1 MDFFLL
7 CVTVF
12 IMARYA
18 GNRRVSPFIT
28 IAHTLLFV
36 VLFFSL
42 FFTTNF
48 VPIQYTTQKFL
59 GEATY
64 QAIRAAIY
72 TPCILGWSANAVLCV
87 VEVVLL
93 VIVAIGVTVFVAKK
107 LLESKKPFVQKPSAS
122 LAIPVSPV
130 SFFAAGNLLFL
141 KYCRLLN

>member
-18 GNRRVSPFIT
+18 GNRRVSPLIT

-42 FFTTNF
+42 FFTTDF
-48 VPIQYTTQKFL
+48 VPIQYTMQKFL

-64 QAIRAAIY
+64 QTIRAAIF

-122 LAIPVSPV
+122 LAVPVSPV
-130 SFFAAGNLLFL
+130 NFFATGNLLFL